1 MTNFINFS
9 KFRHYCFFVLMR
21 STDLATVPSYQKND
35 VNQYRTREDGS
46 QNDKDVSERAV

>member
-1 MTNFINFS
+1 MTNFAKID
-9 KFRHYCFFVLMR
+9 KIRHYCFFVLVP

-46 QNDKDVSERAV
+46 QNDEYVSERAV